1 MVARTCTPEARP
13 DRTAPSGLG
22 APLVIKP
29 VLSMVFNRVLL
40 VALLVLAAAVPAA
53 SESIAAAGIDRVPG
67 DLPACPG
74 QPSSVLYVSPFYGE
88 DGLLFATTGTIWRS
102 NDGGRHW
109 EAVLRISDW
118 YPNAATSKT
127 VIAPFRSSGAL
138 NLFTRAYW
146 WYPMGLVHPM
156 MHSDDNGDTWQIYQ
170 ICDEL
175 HAYCRNWEMR
185 YYFTNEPDTWF
196 VARHEGFIDLEADI
210 LRWSGGQ
217 SFSTVWQET
226 GATGLSISPDYANDH
241 LLYAGLYPPSPTL
254 NTSFIRSYDG
264 GETWADASGGGLC
277 PGVGADMRFSPDFAT
292 DRTVFALQYGSIF
305 KSLDGGNTWRY
316 LYPPGGSAC
325 LTPDREDAVWD
336 LQLSPHY
343 AADHTLYATVL
354 DNDPREARL
363 LVSADGGASWQLVL
377 QIPGA
382 ITDLVVAANPPVLEP
397 SPESS
402 AAASPGRGTARNSLW
417 PTSQTRLFL
426 PLALARGPKPRP
438 LTLFIN
444 AGVPVPGSY
453 RYTSDDGGL
462 TWRCLNLPPDH
473 QDIRR

>member
-226 GATGLSISPDYANDH
+226 GAYRLSISSDYANDH
-241 LLYAGLYPPSPTL
+241 LLYASLAPASPTL

-264 GETWADASGGGLC
+264 GETWEDGSGDGLC
-277 PGVGADMRFSPDFAT
+277 PGETADLRFSPDFAS
-292 DRTVFALQYGSIF
+292 DRTVFAQQFGSLF
-305 KSLDGGNTWRY
+305 KSVDGGETWRIV
-316 LYPPGGSAC
+316 YPSDGAVCQSPGS
-325 LTPDREDAVWD
+325 LDAVREY
-336 LQLSPHY
+336 QLSPHY
-343 AADHTLYATVL
+343 AADQTLYLTAGASPP
-354 DNDPREARL
+354 NGARL
-363 LVSADGGASWQLVL
+363 LVSADGGATWQNVL
-377 QIPGA
+377 EIPGT
-382 ITDLVVAANPPVLEP
+382 IDDLIVAANPPALEP
-397 SPESS
+397 SLRSS
-402 AAASPGRGTARNSLW
+402 TAASSGRDTARNSLW

-426 PLALARGPKPRP
+426 PLALARGPALRP
-438 LTLFIN
+438 LTLFVN
-444 AGVPVPGSY
+444 AGVIATGVY

-462 TWRCLNLPPDH
+462 TWRCLGLPPA
-473 QDIRR
+473 